1 MHSLDFIS
9 QSPPIF
15 IFQKEANKTNLGG
28 VLFLIYILLCLA
40 IFLYYILNYLKNNK
54 YEIQYNLIYNNTF
67 VEDVSAMLNNTT
79 LNPKI
84 KTRIALFDEKH
95 EFLSDNFVL
104 YLRVFKKI
112 AENRIILL
120 DRVSN
125 LEVEVLYKCK
135 DHNNC
140 DLREEDERISYYFY
154 FGYSHYFI
162 SHQNSSSPVYK
173 DEDMDEAKD
182 YEFSFYRPVKKN
194 VDWQIFK
201 YKEEGGLFSEGKEYI
216 GGTIKSGDIFVY
228 DIPFARNVTNET
240 TTIPYRH
247 LFTFKVNNDFDY
259 YDQYIRTEVSWLTIF
274 ANSFS
279 LWMSLYSGFKMV
291 FDFIYA
297 KNFNNYKII
306 QNILSKV
313 EKTKIKERDKIELS
327 SDLNMSDKLIDNNQ
341 SNEKNIIIKEDL
353 IEKEKLTENSEEYRG
368 DISEDDSIELPKLHF
383 FDYLFNNLYCS
394 QKCFCDY
401 KKQMMITTSNK
412 ILYKYFSIENILYN
426 QIKMEN
432 LLKDYRWN
440 NPRLKSIQ
448 NNDLISELKCYL
460 QNT

>member
-1 MHSLDFIS
+1 
-9 QSPPIF
+9 
-15 IFQKEANKTNLGG
+15 
-28 VLFLIYILLCLA
+28 
-40 IFLYYILNYLKNNK
+40 
-54 YEIQYNLIYNNTF
+54 
-67 VEDVSAMLNNTT
+67 
-79 LNPKI
+79 
-84 KTRIALFDEKH
+84 
-95 EFLSDNFVL
+95 
-104 YLRVFKKI
+104 
-112 AENRIILL
+112 
-120 DRVSN
+120 
-125 LEVEVLYKCK
+125 
-135 DHNNC
+135 
-140 DLREEDERISYYFY
+140 
-154 FGYSHYFI
+154 
-162 SHQNSSSPVYK
+162 
-173 DEDMDEAKD
+173 
-182 YEFSFYRPVKKN
+182 
-194 VDWQIFK
+194 
-201 YKEEGGLFSEGKEYI
+201 
-216 GGTIKSGDIFVY
+216 
-228 DIPFARNVTNET
+228 
-240 TTIPYRH
+240 
-247 LFTFKVNNDFDY
+247 
-259 YDQYIRTEVSWLTIF
+259 
-274 ANSFS
+274 
-279 LWMSLYSGFKMV
+279 MV

-306 QNILSKV
+306 QKILSKV
-313 EKTKIKERDKIELS
+313 EKTKIKERNKIELR